1 MTEVDFFEIA
11 SGVSAIVTQ
20 TDEINTF
27 ENTIITP
34 RQMEGVRG
42 YVPWGESD
50 DLPNK
55 ILQFVGK
62 NEILSANIQFNISS
76 IYGLGIKV
84 QEKTPDGYQDT
95 TDPRVLEFLDNNDLD
110 NYLLE
115 QITDLAYFY
124 NPFPEII
131 LSKSGN
137 QILMINSKEA
147 MYSRWETMN
156 PSTGKIENHLY
167 SAEFPNLRANNENT
181 EFTPVLDKRNPLQDL
196 RIRVASRKGKSF
208 RYIIPINYPTP
219 GLSYYQRPHWWS
231 VFESGWYDIA
241 MLIPAYKKALMTNQM
256 TIKYHVQ
263 LHKDYFKNI
272 WENESITD
280 KAKQDERKKT
290 ELANLKNFLSGV
302 EKSGK
307 TLISQINYTHE
318 GKETPMIKI
327 EALDNKFT
335 GNEYLDDTDV
345 AGNMLSYAMGV
356 HPNLIGASPGKN
368 GASLGGTDKRELFT
382 IKQALVKPFRNIIL
396 KPLNLIKNFNKW
408 PTNIEFVIPDIALTT
423 LDKGTDKKTVT
434 LE

>member
-1 MTEVDFFEIA
+1 MTEIDFFEIA

-20 TDEINTF
+20 TDDINTF

-34 RQMEGVRG
+34 RMLGDTRG
-42 YVPWGESD
+42 WVPWGESD
-50 DLPNK
+50 DLPGK
-55 ILQFVGK
+55 IMEFVGK

-84 QEKTPDGYQDT
+84 QQKTPDGYQDT

-131 LSKSGN
+131 LNRAGN
-137 QILMINSKEA
+137 EILMINSKEA
-147 MYSRWETMN
+147 TYSRWETMN

-167 SAEFPNLRANNENT
+167 SAEFMNFRAREDNT
-181 EFTPVLDKRNPLQDL
+181 EVTPVLDKRNPLEDL
-196 RIRVASRKGKSF
+196 RIRSASRKEKSH
-208 RYIIPINYPTP
+208 RYIIPINFPTP
-219 GLSYYQRPHWWS
+219 GKSYYQRPHWWS

-263 LHKDYFKNI
+263 LHRNYFKNI
-272 WENESITD
+272 FEQEGIND
-280 KAKQDERKKT
+280 KAKQDERKKL
-290 ELANLKNFLSGV
+290 ELSNLKNFLSGV
-302 EKSGK
+302 EKTGK
-307 TLISQINYTHE
+307 TLISQIDYTHE

-327 EALDNKFT
+327 EALENSFK

-408 PTNIEFVIPDIALTT
+408 PSDIEFVIPDIALTT
-423 LDKGTDKKTVT
+423 LDKGVDKQTVIP
-434 LE
+434 E